1 MNPKSFLSNFWGS
14 LQIGPPSLFGRI
26 CRSAPDRVTLGL
38 SKNPPV
44 LNMSIC
50 NALLADYKS

>member
-1 MNPKSFLSNFWGS
+1 MVGMLGVA
-14 LQIGPPSLFGRI
+14 GMFGRI

-44 LNMSIC
+44 
-50 NALLADYKS
+50 